1 MLNKIND
8 LSEENSMQKFIFG
21 IVLIFIL
28 FPISQVYSQE
38 YTDTPPTLTI
48 SMNSNANFVYQDS
61 EGYTVVIGL
70 IENNDPLSFVTNVVI
85 QANFYDDFSP
95 NPLEVKEGSTTLKVI
110 PPNTQ
115 SPFMIR
121 SASPNVDISHVSTN
135 FLTFDTS
142 ELMKNS
148 LKLSINDVSINPVND
163 LSDSV
168 HTLSFSGILRNGD
181 SFVSDTTVHFAFYDV
196 FNRIIQISTIDIG
209 DIDMNGTF
217 SLELIEE
224 INSSSVGFLLFSE
237 SDKFYSDFKNVKI
250 PTPQLR
256 TNLDTI
262 CGSNEV
268 AILDACASYDISGG
282 HVTSATVNTND
293 NSVIINI
300 DADDDG
306 TLTISPSTSTQNG
319 IFMVLVDGE
328 ESDDAEINGNT
339 VTVPFFAGTEQIEII
354 GTFVI
359 PEFGTIAAMI
369 LAVAIISII
378 AISAKSRLS
387 IVPRY

>member
-1 MLNKIND
+1 MK
-8 LSEENSMQKFIFG
+8 KFIFG
-21 IVLIFIL
+21 MIFLFLL
-28 FPISQVYSQE
+28 FPISQSYPQE
-38 YTDTPPTLTI
+38 YTDTNPSLTV
-48 SMNSNANFVYQDS
+48 SMNSDNNFVYRDS

-70 IENNDPLSFVTNVVI
+70 IENNDPMSFVTNVVI
-85 QANFYDDFSP
+85 QANFYDDFDS
-95 NPLEVKEGSTTLKVI
+95 NPLEVKEGTTTLKSI
-110 PPNTQ
+110 PPNSN

-121 SASPNVDISHVSTN
+121 SDNPDIDISQVSAK

-142 ELMKNS
+142 ESMKNS
-148 LKLSINDVSINPVND
+148 LQISINDISTETVTS
-163 LSDSV
+163 SDSV

-181 SFVSDTTVHFAFYDV
+181 SFVSDTAVHFAFYDV

-209 DIDMNGTF
+209 DIDMNGSS

-224 INSSSVGFLLFSE
+224 ISSSSVGFLLFSE

-256 TNLDTI
+256 TNLATT
-262 CGSNEV
+262 CGSSEV
-268 AILDACASYDISGG
+268 NIGGNCTSYDISGG

-306 TLTISPSTSTQNG
+306 TLTISPSTSTQKG

-339 VTVPFFAGTEQIEII
+339 VIVPFSAGTEQIEII

-369 LAVAIISII
+369 LAVAIISIV

>member
-1 MLNKIND
+1 MK
-8 LSEENSMQKFIFG
+8 KFVFSA
-21 IVLIFIL
+21 IFIL
-28 FPISQVYSQE
+28 ILFPMSQSYSQE
-38 YTDTPPTLTI
+38 YTDTNPTLTV
-48 SMNSNANFVYQDS
+48 SLNSNNDFTYRDS

-85 QANFYDDFSP
+85 EAKFYDDFQS
-95 NPLEVKEGSTTLKVI
+95 NPLEVTEGSTTLKVI
-110 PPNTQ
+110 PPNSN

-121 SASPNVDISHVSTN
+121 SDNPDIDITQVSTN
-135 FLTFDTS
+135 LLTFDTS
-142 ELMKNS
+142 ESMKNS
-148 LKLSINDVSINPVND
+148 LRISINDISTETVTS
-163 LSDSV
+163 SDSI

-181 SFVSDTTVHFAFYDV
+181 SFVSDTAVHFAFYDV

-209 DIDMNGTF
+209 DIDMNGLS

-256 TNLDTI
+256 TNLATT

-268 AILDACASYDISGG
+268 AIHDACTSYDISGG
-282 HVTSATVNTND
+282 HVISATINTND

-306 TLTISPSTSTQNG
+306 TLTISPSTSTQKG

-339 VTVPFFAGTEQIEII
+339 VTVPFNAGTEQIEII

-369 LAVAIISII
+369 LAVAIISIV

>member
-1 MLNKIND
+1 MK
-8 LSEENSMQKFIFG
+8 KFIFG
-21 IVLIFIL
+21 IIFL
-28 FPISQVYSQE
+28 FLLLPISQSYPQE
-38 YTDTPPTLTI
+38 YTDTNPSLTI
-48 SMNSNANFVYQDS
+48 SMNSDNNFVYRDS

-70 IENNDPLSFVTNVVI
+70 IENNDPMSFVTNVVI
-85 QANFYDDFSP
+85 QANFYDDFNS
-95 NPLEVKEGSTTLKVI
+95 NPLEVKEGTTTLKAI
-110 PPNTQ
+110 PPNSN

-121 SASPNVDISHVSTN
+121 SDNPDIDITQVYTK

-142 ELMKNS
+142 ESMKNS
-148 LKLSINDVSINPVND
+148 LRISINDISTETVTS
-163 LSDSV
+163 SDSI

-181 SFVSDTTVHFAFYDV
+181 SFVSDTAVHFAFYDV
-196 FNRIIQISTIDIG
+196 FNRIIQISTIEIG
-209 DIDMNGTF
+209 DINMNGLS

-256 TNLDTI
+256 TNLATT

-268 AILDACASYDISGG
+268 AIHDACTSYDISGG
-282 HVTSATVNTND
+282 HVISATVNTND

-306 TLTISPSTSTQNG
+306 TLTISPSTSTQEG

-339 VTVPFFAGTEQIEII
+339 VTVPFFAGAEQIEII

>member
-1 MLNKIND
+1 MNKR
-8 LSEENSMQKFIFG
+8 IFG
-21 IVLIFIL
+21 IIL
-28 FPISQVYSQE
+28 FLFLLPIPTIFSQE
-38 YTDTPPTLTI
+38 YTDTNPTLTVSI
-48 SMNSNANFVYQDS
+48 NSNSNFIYQDS

-70 IENNDPLSFVTNVVI
+70 IQNNDPLAFITNVVI
-85 QANFYDDFSP
+85 EASFYDDFNA

-110 PPNTQ
+110 PPNTK
-115 SPFMIR
+115 SPFIIR
-121 SASPNVDISHVSTN
+121 SDNPNPDITEVSTK

-142 ELMKNS
+142 ESMNNS
-148 LKLSINDVSINPVND
+148 LNISINDVSLEPIITS
-163 LSDSV
+163 SDNIYS
-168 HTLSFSGILRNGD
+168 LSFLGILRNGD
-181 SFVSDTTVHFAFYDV
+181 TSISNTVAHLAFYDV
-196 FNRIIQISTIDIG
+196 FNRIIQISTIEIG
-209 DIDMNGTF
+209 DVDANELV
-217 SLELIEE
+217 SLTLNEY
-224 INSSSVGFLLFSE
+224 INSSSIGFVLFSE
-237 SDKFYSDFKNVKI
+237 SDKFYSDAIDVKI

-256 TNLDTI
+256 TNLATT
-262 CGSNEV
+262 CGSSEV
-268 AILDACASYDISGG
+268 SIGGNCTSYDISGG

-306 TLTISPSTSTQNG
+306 TLTISPSTSTQKG

-339 VTVPFFAGTEQIEII
+339 VIVPFNAGTEEIEII

-378 AISAKSRLS
+378 AISSKSRLS

>member
-1 MLNKIND
+1 MK
-8 LSEENSMQKFIFG
+8 KFVFSAIF
-21 IVLIFIL
+21 IFIL
-28 FPISQVYSQE
+28 FPMSQSYSQE
-38 YTDTPPTLTI
+38 YTDTNPTLAI
-48 SMNSNANFVYQDS
+48 SLNSNNDFTYRDS
-61 EGYTVVIGL
+61 EGHTVVIGM
-70 IENNDPLSFVTNVVI
+70 IENNDPMSFVTNVVI
-85 QANFYDDFSP
+85 QANFYDDFNS
-95 NPLEVKEGSTTLKVI
+95 NPLEVKEGSTILNVI
-110 PPNTQ
+110 PPNTS

-121 SASPNVDISHVSTN
+121 SDNPNVDITQASTK

-148 LKLSINDVSINPVND
+148 LRISINNIAIEPITNSA
-163 LSDSV
+163 DSV
-168 HTLSFSGILRNGD
+168 HTLSFSGILKNGD
-181 SFVSDTTVHFAFYDV
+181 SFVSDTAVYLAFYDV

-209 DIDMNGTF
+209 NIDLNGSAT
-217 SLELIEE
+217 LELIEE
-224 INSSSVGFLLFSE
+224 INPASVGFLLFSE

-256 TNLDTI
+256 TNLDTT
-262 CGSNEV
+262 CGSSEV
-268 AILDACASYDISGG
+268 AIHDACTSYDISGG
-282 HVTSATVNTND
+282 HVISATINTND

-306 TLTISPSTSTQNG
+306 TLTISPSTSTQKG

-339 VTVPFFAGTEQIEII
+339 VIVPFNAGTEQIEII

-369 LAVAIISII
+369 LAVAIISIV

>member
-1 MLNKIND
+1 MK
-8 LSEENSMQKFIFG
+8 KFIFG
-21 IVLIFIL
+21 IIFL
-28 FPISQVYSQE
+28 FLLLPISQSYPQE
-38 YTDTPPTLTI
+38 YTDTNPSLTI
-48 SMNSNANFVYQDS
+48 SMNSDNNFVYRDS

-70 IENNDPLSFVTNVVI
+70 IENNDPMSFVTNVVI
-85 QANFYDDFSP
+85 QANFYDDFNS
-95 NPLEVKEGSTTLKVI
+95 NPLEVKEGTTTLKVI
-110 PPNTQ
+110 PPNSN

-121 SASPNVDISHVSTN
+121 SDNPDIDITQVYTK

-142 ELMKNS
+142 ESMKNS
-148 LKLSINDVSINPVND
+148 LQISINDISTETVTR
-163 LSDSV
+163 SDSI

-181 SFVSDTTVHFAFYDV
+181 SFVSDTAVHFAFYDV

-209 DIDMNGTF
+209 DIDMNGLS
-217 SLELIEE
+217 SLELTEE

-237 SDKFYSDFKNVKI
+237 SDKFFSDFKNVKI

-256 TNLDTI
+256 TNLTTT

-268 AILDACASYDISGG
+268 AIHDACTSYDISGG
-282 HVTSATVNTND
+282 HVISATVNTND

-306 TLTISPSTSTQNG
+306 TLTISPSTSTQKG

-339 VTVPFFAGTEQIEII
+339 VIVPFGAETEQIEII

-369 LAVAIISII
+369 LAVAIISIV